1 MEAKHCQR
9 QPSHLSGSTVGS
21 RSSSSSSSPPPGGGG
36 YKGGV
41 EGGGGW
47 GGGKD
52 QRVLLWEA
60 SVLVSFI
67 AEAQFNTRKPD
78 GIQRESSP
86 VTSVLVFR
94 LPFLLRDV
102 FASRFTRHAVVGK
115 SCPTPLNEF

>member
-1 MEAKHCQR
+1 MAPAVAVAVARHRREEEDIRVVLKVV
-9 QPSHLSGSTVGS
+9 VG
-21 RSSSSSSSPPPGGGG
+21 
-36 YKGGV
+36 
-41 EGGGGW
+41 

-67 AEAQFNTRKPD
+67 AEAQFDTRKSD

-102 FASRFTRHAVVGK
+102 FLRHGLRDMQWWEKVVRR
-115 SCPTPLNEF
+115 P